1 MTRLVGVSLDALLA
15 QLDAA
20 LDPAASSAEREAV
33 QAAANGVLGDHLAAS
48 ANPLAI
54 PMRLRRDGQ
63 PLDLTTPAL
72 AAAIPQPT
80 GKILVLAHG
89 LCMND
94 RQWRRKGHDHGAA
107 LAADAGF
114 TPVYLHYNSGLHVS
128 TNGRAFAGQLEALL
142 QRLAR
147 AGG

>member
-1 MTRLVGVSLDALLA
+1 MVGVSLDALLA

-20 LDPAASSAEREAV
+20 LDPASTSAEREAL

-72 AAAIPQPT
+72 AAALPQPT
-80 GKILVLAHG
+80 GKSS
-89 LCMND
+89 C
-94 RQWRRKGHDHGAA
+94 WRMGCA
-107 LAADAGF
+107 
-114 TPVYLHYNSGLHVS
+114 
-128 TNGRAFAGQLEALL
+128 
-142 QRLAR
+142 
-147 AGG
+147 